1 MCVTKAAERQHQS
14 DDYNYQE
21 WYRFVVWEDDK
32 NTRFSL
38 QHYEVLVSKS
48 FLQEN
53 SSQKIITKRGGN
65 KVVKYRH
72 HQSKKYKRQ
81 TCRISSRKRQE

>member
-1 MCVTKAAERQHQS
+1 MKQLVKVFLLLKSAVSVLCVTKAAERQHQS

-48 FLQEN
+48 FLLEN

-65 KVVKYRH
+65 
-72 HQSKKYKRQ
+72 
-81 TCRISSRKRQE
+81 